1 MRRFAV
7 LLVLCAGCP
16 EHDTGSD
23 RCKLDSDCGDYVC
36 ARDGTCQPSSE
47 VRQVT
52 AKWTIRGMPATV
64 VSCTK
69 TDLYIQFDGPDF
81 GDYLGFEPVPCVQGQ
96 FNIDKLP
103 LRYSQVELG
112 AADAQPSDT
121 AVIDA
126 DTGIATL
133 DLFL

>member
-7 LLVLCAGCP
+7 ALLLCAGCP
-16 EHDTGSD
+16 QHDTTSD
-23 RCKLDSDCGDYVC
+23 GCHQDSDCGDYVC
-36 ARDGTCQPSSE
+36 ARDGTCEPSSQ
-47 VRQVT
+47 VRQVK
-52 AKWTIRGMPATV
+52 AVWTIRGMPATV

-69 TDLYIQFDGPDF
+69 PDLYIQFDGPEF
-81 GDYLGFEPVPCVQGQ
+81 GDVIGFEPVPCVQGQ
-96 FNIDKLP
+96 FNVDKLP
-103 LRYSQVELG
+103 LRYIQVELG
-112 AADAQPSDT
+112 PADQPPSDT